1 MKRFAHALLA
11 LTLLAAPFAHGA
23 DTVRIGFQKG
33 GGLAL
38 MMKKDG
44 GLERALGP
52 KGVTIKWIE
61 FPAGPQMLEA
71 LNAGSVDFGSTGAPP
86 PIFSQAAGADL
97 VYVAAEPPPVQ
108 GEAIIVK
115 PNSSIRTVAD
125 LRGKKVAFQRGS
137 GSHLLLVA
145 ALEKAG
151 LGLRDIQAVYLPP
164 SEARAAFEAGAI
176 DAWVIWDP
184 YLAAAQHVYK
194 PRVIADRSGLLPA
207 YGFYL
212 ASRQLVERAPDTLS
226 AILEQF
232 AASGQWS
239 NSHQKEM
246 VDLMAPQVGVPKEV
260 IATWLVRAKAG
271 AMPVTPE
278 IARSQQQVA
287 DLLYREKVIPRP
299 VTIAG
304 HVWTWQRKAK

>member
-1 MKRFAHALLA
+1 MKKVMGALLLA
-11 LTLLAAPFAHGA
+11 LGVMSVAQAA
-23 DTVRIGFQKG
+23 DVVRIGFQKG

-38 MMKKDG
+38 MIKKNG
-44 GLERALGP
+44 SLERALAP
-52 KGVTIKWIE
+52 TGVSVKWIE

-97 VYVAAEPPPVQ
+97 VYVAAEPPPVS

-115 PNSSIRTVAD
+115 ADSPIRSVAD

-151 LGLRDIQAVYLPP
+151 LGIRDIQATYLPP
-164 SEARAAFEAGAI
+164 AEARAAFEAGAI

-184 YLAAAQHVYK
+184 YLAAAQHVYR
-194 PRVIADRSGLLPA
+194 PRVIADRTGLLPA

-212 ASRQLVERAPDTLS
+212 SSRKLVERSPATLS
-226 AILEQF
+226 TVLEQF
-232 AASGQWS
+232 AATGQWA
-239 NSHQKEM
+239 NTHQKEM
-246 VDLMAPQVGVPKEV
+246 IEMMAPQVGVPKEV
-260 IATWLVRAKAG
+260 IATWLGRAHAG
-271 AMPVTPE
+271 TMPITPDV
-278 IARSQQQVA
+278 AASQQKVA
-287 DLLYREKVIPRP
+287 DLLYKEKVIPRP

-304 HVWTWQRKAK
+304 HVWTWKPKRP

>member
-1 MKRFAHALLA
+1 MKRLLTI
-11 LTLLAAPFAHGA
+11 LLLAAGTLHLAHAA
-23 DTVRIGFQKG
+23 DEVRIGFQKG

-38 MMKKDG
+38 MMKNQG
-44 GLERALGP
+44 TLERVLAP
-52 KGVTIKWIE
+52 RGVSVKWIE

-71 LNAGSVDFGSTGAPP
+71 LNAGSVDIGSTGAPP

-97 VYVAAEPPPVQ
+97 VYVAAEPPPVTS
-108 GEAIIVK
+108 EAIIVK
-115 PNSSIRTVAD
+115 ADSPIRTVAG

-151 LGLRDIQAVYLPP
+151 LGMRDVQAIYLAP

-176 DAWVIWDP
+176 DAWVVWDP
-184 YLAAAQHVYK
+184 YLAAAQHVYR

-212 ASRQLVERAPDTLS
+212 ASRKLVQRAPATLS
-226 AILEQF
+226 LVLEQF
-232 AASGQWS
+232 AATGQWA
-239 NSHQKEM
+239 NTHQKEM
-246 VDLMAPQVGVPKEV
+246 IAMMAPQVGVPKEV
-260 IATWLVRAKAG
+260 IATWLARAHAG
-271 AMPVTPE
+271 TMPVSPE
-278 IARSQQQVA
+278 VAASQQKVA
-287 DLLYREKVIPRP
+287 DLLYREKIIPRP

-304 HVWTWQRKAK
+304 HVWTWKRAGE

>member
-1 MKRFAHALLA
+1 MKRLSTMLLA
-11 LTLLAAPFAHGA
+11 AALLAAPLARA
-23 DTVRIGFQKG
+23 EETVRIGFQKG

-38 MMKKDG
+38 MLKKQG
-44 GLERALGP
+44 TLERALGP
-52 KGVTIKWIE
+52 GVTLKWIE

-97 VYVAAEPPPVQ
+97 VYVAAEPPPIS

-115 PNSSIRTVAD
+115 PGSPIRTVAD

-145 ALEKAG
+145 ALDKAG
-151 LGLRDIQAVYLPP
+151 LGLRDVQPVHLGP

-184 YLAAAQHVYK
+184 YLAAAQHVYR

-212 ASRQLVERAPDTLS
+212 ASRKLVQRSPATLS
-226 AILEQF
+226 AILAQF
-232 AASGQWS
+232 AAAGRWS

-246 VDLMAPQVGVPKEV
+246 IALMAPQVGVPQDV
-260 IATWLVRAKAG
+260 IATWLGRARAG

-304 HVWTWQRKAK
+304 HVWTWKPAAN